1 MSDPTVEFRNSL
13 NSSLGWNRFA
23 SFVTRRLSAIGAV
36 YTMVFGAFLL
46 LAMGWRGEDKK
57 TGTELGL
64 FTYFD
69 KSSFGQLMDGRVQA
83 FIAIAIALL
92 LLCIGW
98 SHRDF
103 LPRLGGTLLLIP
115 FVTMP
120 VLLEG
125 DVETVILMRC
135 MHAVLLLAS
144 GLILDRTFG
153 YTRALARS
161 NFYLGRLDMLT
172 SKPDSEKKT
181 EELEKLVE
189 AYAIDKYRDHFGD
202 TFFALDAIRAKL
214 GSK

>member
-1 MSDPTVEFRNSL
+1 
-13 NSSLGWNRFA
+13 
-23 SFVTRRLSAIGAV
+23 
-36 YTMVFGAFLL
+36 MVFGAFLL

>member
-1 MSDPTVEFRNSL
+1 
-13 NSSLGWNRFA
+13 
-23 SFVTRRLSAIGAV
+23 
-36 YTMVFGAFLL
+36 MVFGAFLL

-57 TGTELGL
+57 TGTALGL

-83 FIAIAIALL
+83 FIAIALL

-189 AYAIDKYRDHFGD
+189 AYAIDKYRDHYGD